1 MASAKKGKKNKGKTL
16 ALIDFLQ
23 ETPGAVA
30 SMPIRK
36 SAVNWAD
43 EVEDNHDVYDSRS
56 SKSNVVLPTAPKASR
71 DFDDIIDKVP
81 QDPPFIAYLTNL
93 PYDVDENE
101 ISNFFRNMKIANM
114 RIPKDDRAG
123 EMPKLKGFGYVEFE
137 DRDSLLNALVI
148 PDTTIKN
155 RRIRIE
161 IATDY
166 DNDKRRGGRM
176 DMNRDRSGRS
186 DSSMGDW
193 RSGPRQESTD
203 TERRGFSRDG
213 DTERRGFSRD
223 GDTERRGFSRDS
235 DTERR
240 GFSRDRDREDSSSSS
255 TWRDG
260 DRRSSREPDR
270 PFTRSSDRFSRDDR
284 DQDFGRARDDKT
296 FMTRRYD
303 DKGGNRNGGG
313 FTRNAPPREEDSN
326 KNEPRQRPKL
336 MLTPRTKPVE
346 NEPEKVASSTSIF
359 GNAKPVDTS
368 ARERQIEERLAK
380 DHDLPPR
387 RDPSKERKDVL
398 EKESVVV
405 HKEKKEKEKAP
416 EPVFAEKKTVEKEK
430 TPASHSNPKSD
441 VNGVVAA
448 AAVEKSNPQKRNGDH
463 EKKEPVKVESGDK
476 HKPDVRK
483 RDDKKEKIEKEM
495 PKVKKSEP
503 PNFIASNKF
512 AFLETEDSSD

>member
-1 MASAKKGKKNKGKTL
+1 
-16 ALIDFLQ
+16 LQ
-23 ETPGAVA
+23 
-30 SMPIRK
+30 
-36 SAVNWAD
+36 
-43 EVEDNHDVYDSRS
+43 
-56 SKSNVVLPTAPKASR
+56 
-71 DFDDIIDKVP
+71 
-81 QDPPFIAYLTNL
+81 
-93 PYDVDENE
+93 
-101 ISNFFRNMKIANM
+101 
-114 RIPKDDRAG
+114 
-123 EMPKLKGFGYVEFE
+123 
-137 DRDSLLNALVI
+137 
-148 PDTTIKN
+148 TIKN

>member
-1 MASAKKGKKNKGKTL
+1 
-16 ALIDFLQ
+16 
-23 ETPGAVA
+23 
-30 SMPIRK
+30 
-36 SAVNWAD
+36 
-43 EVEDNHDVYDSRS
+43 
-56 SKSNVVLPTAPKASR
+56 
-71 DFDDIIDKVP
+71 
-81 QDPPFIAYLTNL
+81 
-93 PYDVDENE
+93 
-101 ISNFFRNMKIANM
+101 
-114 RIPKDDRAG
+114 
-123 EMPKLKGFGYVEFE
+123 
-137 DRDSLLNALVI
+137 
-148 PDTTIKN
+148 
-155 RRIRIE
+155 
-161 IATDY
+161 
-166 DNDKRRGGRM
+166 
-176 DMNRDRSGRS
+176 
-186 DSSMGDW
+186 
-193 RSGPRQESTD
+193 
-203 TERRGFSRDG
+203 
-213 DTERRGFSRD
+213 
-223 GDTERRGFSRDS
+223 
-235 DTERR
+235 
-240 GFSRDRDREDSSSSS
+240 
-255 TWRDG
+255 
-260 DRRSSREPDR
+260 
-270 PFTRSSDRFSRDDR
+270 
-284 DQDFGRARDDKT
+284 
-296 FMTRRYD
+296 MTRRYD

-448 AAVEKSNPQKRNGDH
+448 AVEKSHPQKRNGDH